1 MFYWSEAQKKLVLF
15 SEINQVKYFLSL
27 TCPHS
32 RMGIR
37 IHIFKFKKQQ
47 NKKQESKE
55 AKEIKEK
62 KRRFAQNRLKK

>member
-27 TCPHS
+27 TCSHS

-37 IHIFKFKKQQ
+37 IHKTIQ
-47 NKKQESKE
+47 NTQSKKQESKE
-55 AKEIKEK
+55 AKEINEEK
-62 KRRFAQNRLKK
+62 RIFVQNRLNK